1 MEMVIENFEW
11 DRIYFFI
18 RVGNNWGEVIFWAK
32 LRQKWGND
40 GRIIFMDEELEIN
53 GMNDSKI
60 MTEIIIENFDNW
72 FWILPDKELKIIEMI
87 LNE

>member
-1 MEMVIENFEW
+1 
-11 DRIYFFI
+11 
-18 RVGNNWGEVIFWAK
+18 
-32 LRQKWGND
+32 
-40 GRIIFMDEELEIN
+40 MDEELEIN

-60 MTEIIIENFDNW
+60 MTEIITENFDNW